1 MGWIGGFNRLWRTPR
16 RGLGAAVVDENSP
29 VLHQHPVC
37 TDPQAGIDRALPGSQ
52 VESPDVPWTRDQRS
66 PGKPELAN
74 PFTGADLLSH
84 ASGGEYLSL
93 VRTYVA
99 QSEPVVTPV
108 DDEHLAAVD
117 VEDPRLSGNELVG
130 RADVDAHATA
140 WSSCGSTSMGGS
152 GHP

>member
-1 MGWIGGFNRLWRTPR
+1 VPRTR
-16 RGLGAAVVDENSP
+16 N
-29 VLHQHPVC
+29 
-37 TDPQAGIDRALPGSQ
+37 
-52 VESPDVPWTRDQRS
+52 QRS
-66 PGKPELAN
+66 PGNPELAN
-74 PFTGADLLSH
+74 PFARTNLLRH
-84 ASGGEYLSL
+84 AASGEYLSL
-93 VRTYVA
+93 VRTHVA
-99 QSEPVVTPV
+99 QREPVVTPV